1 MPRIKRL
8 SGMRQRPTQWTMV
21 DRIPKKQI
29 CLVVGKYDQGKSTFA
44 SWLTAALTTGMYPSR
59 EGTMEQHEP
68 MNVYFNNVEDPLYE
82 VMAGRLRVAGAVEE
96 RVVLEQNEWEL
107 PDDLGLLR
115 DRIEQMTADG
125 FAPGAVIL
133 DPLGGHFRNPGHG
146 FVKNKEAMAGL
157 INIAQRHDLSFI
169 LPHHFVKGVRHA
181 GTVMAAI
188 GGMSVLQNTVKAI
201 YIFGPPAGGE
211 PTRAFAKQKMNYGRP
226 PVTLHFQPEIVEK
239 TIRRTRYE
247 MIRLNYLGPID
258 ATAADIFDAAKFD
271 ERGSQRTGVQEAGEF
286 IRERFRDS
294 EYHAHDDP
302 SMKLARIAD
311 LVEGAQLEGVWYS
324 KGTFDRAKGSIGVR
338 PVRASELDRLLG
350 DQSVSDRKGWAK
362 LRVEEEGESVVVPL
376 NRQPKGR
383 KRDREERRR

>member
-1 MPRIKRL
+1 
-8 SGMRQRPTQWTMV
+8 MV

-44 SWLTAALTTGMYPSR
+44 AWLTAALTTGMYPNR
-59 EGTMEQHEP
+59 EGTMDQHEP
-68 MNVYFNNVEDPLYE
+68 MNVFFNNVEDPVYE
-82 VMAGRLRVAGAVEE
+82 VMLGRLRVAGAVEE
-96 RVVLEQNEWEL
+96 RVVLEQNDWEL

-115 DRIEQMTADG
+115 DRIEQLTAGG
-125 FAPGAVIL
+125 FAPGAAIL
-133 DPLGGHFRNPGHG
+133 DPLSGHFRNPGHG
-146 FVKNKEAMAGL
+146 FVKNKEALQGL

-201 YIFGPPAGGE
+201 YIFGPPVGGE

-271 ERGSQRTGVQEAGEF
+271 ERGSQRTGVQEAAEF
-286 IRERFRDS
+286 IRERFGES

-302 SMKLARIAD
+302 SVKLARIAE
-311 LVEGAQLEGVWYS
+311 LVEAAQREGVWYS
-324 KGTFDRAKGSIGVR
+324 KGTFDRAKNSIGVR
-338 PVRASELDRLLG
+338 PVRASELERLPG

-362 LRVEEEGESVVVPL
+362 LRVEDEGESVVVPL
-376 NRQPKGR
+376 ARQRRKAGKG
-383 KRDREERRR
+383 KERGA